1 MLRCVY
7 EATPHLR
14 LGHLVE
20 IEEARGL
27 ITIKVQRDAS
37 VEEYTTAL
45 NAALERFLANC
56 SWFQI
61 WRGRIISANSPGSPL
76 TVAYQPDGHIDVHQ
90 CVEVR
95 ESCGLVQVHVSS
107 RATAA
112 QFVRAMNPSSE
123 RFLAGGQ
130 WFQLWQGEIITM
142 DSPEA
147 SAA

>member
-1 MLRCVY
+1 MLRVVY
-7 EATPHLR
+7 ESTSHLR
-14 LGHLVE
+14 LGQLVE
-20 IEEARGL
+20 IAESRGR
-27 ITIKVQRDAS
+27 ITVKIREGAD

-45 NAALERFLANC
+45 NAALKRFLANC

-61 WRGRIISANSPGSPL
+61 WRGRIISANSPDSPL
-76 TVAYQPDGHIDVHQ
+76 TVTYQPDDQIDLRK

-95 ESCGLVQVHVSS
+95 ESCGLVVVHVASS
-107 RATAA
+107 ATAA
-112 QFVRAMNPSSE
+112 QFVRAINPPTE